1 MTPGEADSIYNIVQT
16 VGMHNQHTISPDIF
30 DVSFEDYDE
39 KVIAASHQVPVLVD
53 LWADW
58 CMPCLVIA
66 PKLKSLIEEYPGR
79 LKLAKLEVDAGENMR
94 LAGKYKV
101 RGFPTVILFI
111 DGEEKARFHGARPL
125 SFLREFVDQW
135 LC

>member
-1 MTPGEADSIYNIVQT
+1 MPDQSTTSL
-16 VGMHNQHTISPDIF
+16 DIF
-30 DVSFEDYDE
+30 DVSFEDFDE
-39 KVIAASHQVPVLVD
+39 KVIAASHQLPVLVD

-66 PKLKSLIEEYPGR
+66 PKLKALIGEYQGR

-94 LAGKYKV
+94 IAGKYKV

-111 DGEEKARFHGARPL
+111 DGEEKGRFHGAQPL
-125 SFLREFVDQW
+125 SFLREFVDEY
-135 LC
+135 LEV

>member
-1 MTPGEADSIYNIVQT
+1 ME
-16 VGMHNQHTISPDIF
+16 NQHTASPDIF
-30 DVSFEDYDE
+30 DVSLEDYDE
-39 KVIAASHQVPVLVD
+39 KVIAASHDVPILVD

-66 PKLKSLIEEYPGR
+66 PKLKELIAEYEGR
-79 LKLAKLEVDAGENMR
+79 LKLAKLEVDAGENMK

-111 DGEEKARFHGARPL
+111 RGEEMARFHGARPL
-125 SFLREFVDQW
+125 SFLREFVDAHLQH
-135 LC
+135 

>member
-1 MTPGEADSIYNIVQT
+1 
-16 VGMHNQHTISPDIF
+16 MHNQHTSSPDIF

-66 PKLKSLIEEYPGR
+66 PKLKTLLEEYQGR
-79 LKLAKLEVDAGENMR
+79 LRLAKLEVDAGENMR

-111 DGEEKARFHGARPL
+111 DGEEQARFHGAKPL
-125 SFLREFVDQW
+125 SFLRDFVDQW
-135 LC
+135 LD

>member
-1 MTPGEADSIYNIVQT
+1 
-16 VGMHNQHTISPDIF
+16 MHNQLTDCPDIF
-30 DVSFEDYDE
+30 DVSFEEYDD
-39 KVIAASHQVPVLVD
+39 KVIAASHEVPVLVD

-66 PKLKSLIEEYPGR
+66 PKLKALIEEYQGR
-79 LKLAKLEVDAGENMR
+79 LKLAKLEVDDGENMR

-111 DGEEKARFHGARPL
+111 NGEEKGRFHGARPL
-125 SFLREFVDQW
+125 SFLRDFVDEF
-135 LC
+135 LD

>member
-1 MTPGEADSIYNIVQT
+1 MP
-16 VGMHNQHTISPDIF
+16 NQPTKHPDIF
-30 DVSFEDYDE
+30 DVSFEDYDQ
-39 KVIAASHQVPVLVD
+39 KVIAASYDQPILVD

-66 PKLKSLIEEYPGR
+66 PKLKALIEENQGR

-101 RGFPTVILFI
+101 RGFPTIILFR
-111 DGEEKARFHGARPL
+111 DGKERARFHGAQPL
-125 SFLREFVDQW
+125 SFLREFVADH
-135 LC
+135 LDL

>member
-1 MTPGEADSIYNIVQT
+1 
-16 VGMHNQHTISPDIF
+16 MHNQHTSCPDIF

-39 KVIAASHQVPVLVD
+39 KVINASHEVPILVD

-66 PKLKSLIEEYPGR
+66 PKLKELIGEYEGR
-79 LKLAKLEVDAGENMR
+79 VKLARLEVDEGENMR

-111 DGEEKARFHGARPL
+111 EGEEKGRFHGAQPL
-125 SFLREFVDQW
+125 SFLREFVGEH
-135 LC
+135 LEI

>member
-1 MTPGEADSIYNIVQT
+1 MR
-16 VGMHNQHTISPDIF
+16 NQHTDSPEIF

-39 KVIAASHQVPVLVD
+39 KVIAASHDVPVLVD

-66 PKLKSLIEEYPGR
+66 PKLKALIEEYAGR
-79 LKLAKLEVDAGENMR
+79 LKLAKVEVDEGENMR
-94 LAGKYKV
+94 LAGKYRV

-111 DGEEKARFHGARPL
+111 DGEEKARFHGAQPL
-125 SFLREFVDQW
+125 SFLREFVDEH
-135 LC
+135 LEI

>member
-1 MTPGEADSIYNIVQT
+1 MPDQSTTSL
-16 VGMHNQHTISPDIF
+16 DIF
-30 DVSFEDYDE
+30 DVSFEDFDE
-39 KVIAASHQVPVLVD
+39 KVIAASHQLPILVD

-58 CMPCLVIA
+58 CMPCLIIA
-66 PKLKSLIEEYPGR
+66 PKLKALIEEYRGR

-111 DGEEKARFHGARPL
+111 DGEEKKRFHGAQPL
-125 SFLREFVDQW
+125 SFLREFVDEYLEAQYK
-135 LC
+135 

>member
-1 MTPGEADSIYNIVQT
+1 
-16 VGMHNQHTISPDIF
+16 MHNQHTSSPDIF

-39 KVIAASHQVPVLVD
+39 KVIAASHDGPVLVD

-66 PKLKSLIEEYPGR
+66 PKLKSLIEEYQGR

-111 DGEEKARFHGARPL
+111 DGEEKARFHGAKPL

-135 LC
+135 LDQ

>member
-1 MTPGEADSIYNIVQT
+1 
-16 VGMHNQHTISPDIF
+16 MHNQHTSRPDIF

-39 KVIAASHQVPVLVD
+39 RVITASHDLPILVD

-66 PKLKSLIEEYPGR
+66 PKLKALIEEYRGR
-79 LKLAKLEVDAGENMR
+79 LRLAKLEVDAGENMR

-111 DGEEKARFHGARPL
+111 NGEEKARFHGAKPL
-125 SFLREFVDQW
+125 SFLREFVDDYVE
-135 LC
+135 